1 MSRESLDAIAT
12 AIGAHLA
19 EQSPEAVLTDW
30 FISYAYMSHDADV
43 NGGIVHSSSYAT
55 SDSSPHGAL
64 GIATI
69 GLQALTYDITP
80 DEDDD

>member
-19 EQSPEAVLTDW
+19 TTNPDAVLTDW

-43 NGGIVHSSSYAT
+43 DGGIHPQLFVR
-55 SDSSPHGAL
+55 DV
-64 GIATI
+64 
-69 GLQALTYDITP
+69 
-80 DEDDD
+80 